1 MKAVTLLINSVL
13 PPDLRDDSRLLDKKS
28 LDGLLADVARR
39 YPDRY
44 SEVVKHI
51 SDVGRRAAFQQGE
64 TITLQDMYPVID
76 KNHLLGKMDQELD
89 AVESMTIPEPEK
101 QAKRYSVWAHY
112 STALENATK
121 EAALAKGNNL
131 GNSVMSGSRGNPFQL
146 KAMLTTP
153 ALYTDY
159 KDNPIPLFVRHGF
172 NEGLRPFE
180 YLASTFG
187 VRKSVIATKNATA
200 DSGDLAKQL
209 VQSAAPVIVTKDDC
223 GTTNGLDFDPDDADM
238 EGRVLAKDYGPGLEA
253 GTVIDKEAR
262 RELQRKVKGRV
273 VARSPMT
280 CQAEKGIC
288 SHCLGTLPTG
298 KFAPK
303 GYAAGITAA
312 QAISEPLTQGALNT
326 KHGGG
331 GFTGTKK
338 TFSGFHIIDQLMQ
351 SPETFPFRSAVAEE
365 SGKVQKIEDAPQ
377 GGKMIF
383 INGKPHYA
391 LPGFEPTV
399 KPGDD
404 VESGDQLSE
413 GVVDVYDILRT
424 RGLGEARRYYV
435 DRLKQAFDESGAGRP
450 SKLNLETVARATLD
464 HVLIQN
470 PDGMGDFLPDD
481 VGSYN
486 RLSAHYSPAKN
497 TKVEHLANV
506 TGKYLQ
512 SPVLHFTIGT
522 KLTPKMITRMKDSG
536 ISSVPVSDEEPQFTP
551 TMFRLRTA
559 SQSGKDWLAKMHTS
573 YLTTNLASDAAR
585 SQSTNVDHNV
595 HFAPRLMVGEDFGK
609 KVEQTGEF

>member
-28 LDGLLADVARR
+28 LDGLLADVARL

-44 SEVVKHI
+44 SDIVKHI

-64 TITLQDMYPVID
+64 TINLKDMLPVID
-76 KNHLLGKMDQELD
+76 KDRLLGKMDQELD
-89 AVESMTIPEPEK
+89 AVEIKNIPEPEK
-101 QAKRYSVWAHY
+101 QARRYGIWAHY

-121 EAALAKGNNL
+121 EAALAQGNNL

-159 KDNPIPLFVRHGF
+159 KDNPIPVFVRHGF

-200 DSGDLAKQL
+200 SSGDLAKQL
-209 VQSAAPVIVTKDDC
+209 VQSAAPVIVTKEDC
-223 GTTNGLDFDPDDADM
+223 GTTNGLDFDPDDPDL
-238 EGRVLAKDYGPGLEA
+238 EGRVLAKDYGHGLKA
-253 GTVIDKEAR
+253 GTVIDKHAR
-262 RELQRKVKGRV
+262 RELQRNVKGRV
-273 VARSPMT
+273 IARSSLT
-280 CQAEKGIC
+280 CQADKGIC
-288 SHCLGTLPTG
+288 SHCLGTLPNG

-331 GFTGTKK
+331 GFTGEKK
-338 TFSGFHIIDQLMQ
+338 MFAGFDIIDQLVQ
-351 SPETFPFRSAVAEE
+351 SPETFPFRAAVAEE
-365 SGKVQKIEDAPQ
+365 NGKVQKIEDAPQ

-383 INGKPHYA
+383 INGKSHYA

-399 KPGDD
+399 KVGDS
-404 VESGDQLSE
+404 VESGEQLSE
-413 GVVDVYDILRT
+413 GVVDVYDVLRT

-435 DRLKQAFDESGAGRP
+435 DRLKQAFDESGAGKP
-450 SKLNLETVARATLD
+450 SKGNLETVARATLD

-481 VGSYN
+481 IGSYN
-486 RLSAHYSPAKN
+486 QTVSKLLSTEGHCRDPP
-497 TKVEHLANV
+497 
-506 TGKYLQ
+506 G
-512 SPVLHFTIGT
+512 
-522 KLTPKMITRMKDSG
+522 
-536 ISSVPVSDEEPQFTP
+536 SS
-551 TMFRLRTA
+551 
-559 SQSGKDWLAKMHTS
+559 WW
-573 YLTTNLASDAAR
+573 
-585 SQSTNVDHNV
+585 
-595 HFAPRLMVGEDFGK
+595 
-609 KVEQTGEF
+609 